1 MKIVTAISRICL
13 CGVFLL
19 GVFGLS
25 GCAMTP
31 GGIAASTTPI
41 EGRKYVNLGR
51 AVQTDSRIY
60 LLGLIPISGGNYT
73 RDAIDKA
80 VGRKGGDAMTDVT
93 VESFW
98 QWWILWTRM
107 ATRVEGN
114 VIRFER

>member
-1 MKIVTAISRICL
+1 MKISLAMIRLCL
-13 CGVFLL
+13 CGLL
-19 GVFGLS
+19 LAGLLGLS

-31 GGIAASTTPI
+31 GGVAASTTPI
-41 EGRKYVNLGR
+41 DGRKYVNLGH

-60 LLGLIPISGGNYT
+60 LLGFIPVSGGNYT

-80 VGRKGGDAMTDVT
+80 VESKGGDAMTDVT

-98 QWWILWTRM
+98 QWWILWTRV